1 LARITCK
8 KANDMNMTNIV
19 DWERGAPQWSAVL
32 SAFHCSDSARGEN
45 STLWPIYGPIVQAA
59 AENRP
64 YIVGQIGQSLDGR
77 IATVTNQSHYI
88 NGGAARA
95 HLHRLRALVDAVVV
109 GVGTVIA
116 DDPQLTVRDTEGN
129 HPARVIIDPQGRAP
143 NDAKCFH
150 DNGPRRI
157 VIQSKPHVRP
167 PGVECLQVKP
177 DADGLVPQSIVVAL
191 AELGLSRI
199 LIEGGAFTLSR
210 FLSEGC
216 LDRLHILT
224 GPIIIGSGKMGIQLP
239 EISTLE
245 SAMRPRTNTFAL
257 PGEDILFDCEFDTLQ
272 ST

>member
-1 LARITCK
+1 
-8 KANDMNMTNIV
+8 MNLTNIV

-32 SAFHCSDSARGEN
+32 SASHCNEPALGEK
-45 STLWPIYGPIVQAA
+45 STLWPIYGPIVHAA

-88 NGGAARA
+88 NGSAARA

-129 HPARVIIDPQGRAP
+129 DPARVVIDPNGRAP
-143 NDAKCFH
+143 GDAKCFH
-150 DNGPRRI
+150 DDGARRI
-157 VIQSKPHVRP
+157 AIQSEPHVRP
-167 PGVECLQVKP
+167 PGVECVQIKP
-177 DADGLVPQSIVVAL
+177 GADGLSPQSILAAL

-199 LIEGGAFTLSR
+199 LIEGGAFTLSQ
-210 FLSEGC
+210 FLSEEC

-224 GPIIIGSGKMGIQLP
+224 GPIIIGSGKMGLQLP

-245 SAMRPRTNTFAL
+245 SAIRPRTNTIVL
-257 PGEDILFDCEFDTLQ
+257 PGGDVLFDCDFDTP
-272 ST
+272 